1 MEKRKPTYQ
10 LTEIKELV
18 HEGRFRLTLTAKESA
33 DMSGITKNGVK
44 ETILAL
50 EAKHF
55 YKSMTEYSNHTV
67 WHDVYRKSV
76 ADKEVYIK
84 LKMTRING
92 KIVLILS
99 FEER

>member
-18 HEGRFRLTLTAKESA
+18 SEGRFRLTLTAKKSA
-33 DMSGITKNGVK
+33 DTLGITTNGVK

-55 YKSMTEYSNHTV
+55 YKSMTEYANHTV
-67 WHDVYRKSV
+67 WQDVYRKTV
-76 ADKEVYIK
+76 AEKELYIK
-84 LKMTRING
+84 LKMTRIKE

-99 FEER
+99 FKER